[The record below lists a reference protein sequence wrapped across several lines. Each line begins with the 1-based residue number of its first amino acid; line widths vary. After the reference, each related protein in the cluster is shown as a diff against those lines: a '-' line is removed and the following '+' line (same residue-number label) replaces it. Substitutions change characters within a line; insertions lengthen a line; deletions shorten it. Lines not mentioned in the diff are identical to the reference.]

1 MTIVKQDTSDNQI
14 KSIEEYFKRW
24 LTETDENLKKHYE
37 EVFKRTK
44 ALLIMSA
51 AIFACG
57 LFLSGYTYICGI
69 HGAYGVLFFIVLTGV
84 VLAVSYMSFSAY
96 R

>member
-44 ALLIMSA
+44 ALLIMST

-69 HGAYGVLFFIVLTGV
+69 FMESTEYYFL
-84 VLAVSYMSFSAY
+84 
-96 R
+96 